1 MEEKYFIISLVVFR
15 IICIKRIRPEMQRQI
30 FHPCKLS
37 GGFWGH
43 FTSIYKILEW
53 DIPYN
58 CMKISCMFVPNFI
71 LDIGNRS
78 SNIEQSLGF
87 QGYGESFDGYFY
99 ILLNI
104 PSHFSHCYYRS
115 WAGSDCQHFPDEASH
130 NEMRRLR
137 ARPLTLMCCNRPP
150 EGGGHCYF

>member
-1 MEEKYFIISLVVFR
+1 
-15 IICIKRIRPEMQRQI
+15 MQRQI

-43 FTSIYKILEW
+43 FTSIYQILEW

-130 NEMRRLR
+130 NEMRWGDSQLGHSLWCAVARHLR
-137 ARPLTLMCCNRPP
+137 EADIVTFK
-150 EGGGHCYF
+150 YFLNVIVCQTVLFV